1 MLLTAK
7 ILLFAVIFPQRL
19 ATALDI
25 GLSTKCVVIPK
36 EMGMCH
42 NIGYSEMRLPNLM
55 GHTSMA
61 EVILK
66 STTWQHLVH
75 TDCHPHVRTFLCSL
89 FAPICLDTFIHP
101 CRSMCAAVRDSCA
114 PALLCHGHRWPASL
128 ACDRFPADEDMCL
141 APLTRDYKH
150 LHKGSSKVAEG
161 RVAVP
166 CAPGNQGDTGNSA
179 PRRSVGLS
187 VQSSLAFL
195 CTCSCRWVAEW
206 QRWQCKLQQT
216 CSAAMKVKLS
226 KKRTAFEDQ
235 EYNIECQVEFITQG
249 SLLPYETQSMI
260 QQWLLINEKC
270 IERMTPTHRPM
281 VYLLVGNIEEG
292 IILVK
297 QIYRWQRKDSQ
308 LTVATQKWRY
318 HKCL

>member
-7 ILLFAVIFPQRL
+7 IFVFAVNGFLRA
-19 ATALDI
+19 ATGFDI

-75 TDCHPHVRTFLCSL
+75 TDCHSHVRMFLCSL
-89 FAPICLDTFIHP
+89 LAPICLDTFIHP
-101 CRSMCAAVRDSCA
+101 CRSMCVAVRDSCA
-114 PALLCHGHRWPASL
+114 LVLLCHGHPWPDSL
-128 ACDRFPADEDMCL
+128 DCDRFPEDEDMCL
-141 APLTRDYKH
+141 ASVTKEYKH
-150 LHKGSSKVAEG
+150 LHKVL
-161 RVAVP
+161 
-166 CAPGNQGDTGNSA
+166 
-179 PRRSVGLS
+179 PRP
-187 VQSSLAFL
+187 A
-195 CTCSCRWVAEW
+195 C
-206 QRWQCKLQQT
+206 QT
-216 CSAAMKVKLS
+216 CPAVEEFFTHRGVLEVFCDSNFAVKVKLS
-226 KKRTAFEDQ
+226 KRRTVFDDQ

-260 QQWLLINEKC
+260 RQWLLINEKC
-270 IERMTPTHRPM
+270 TQRMTPTHRPM

-297 QIYRWQRKDSQ
+297 QVYHWQRKDSQ
-308 LTVATQKWRY
+308 LTLATQKWRY

>member
-1 MLLTAK
+1 MLLIAK
-7 ILLFAVIFPQRL
+7 ILVFAVSGLLRV

-42 NIGYSEMRLPNLM
+42 KIGYSEMRLPNLM

-61 EVILK
+61 EVIQK
-66 STTWQHLVH
+66 STTWQHLAH

-101 CRSMCAAVRDSCA
+101 CRSMCVAVRDSCA
-114 PALLCHGHRWPASL
+114 PVLLCHGHPWPASL
-128 ACDRFPADEDMCL
+128 DCDRFPGDEDTCL
-141 APLTRDYKH
+141 APLTKDYKY
-150 LHKGSSKVAEG
+150 LHKV
-161 RVAVP
+161 VP
-166 CAPGNQGDTGNSA
+166 KP
-179 PRRSVGLS
+179 
-187 VQSSLAFL
+187 
-195 CTCSCRWVAEW
+195 TC
-206 QRWQCKLQQT
+206 QT
-216 CSAAMKVKLS
+216 CPAVEEFFTHKRVLEVFCDSNFAVKVKLS

-235 EYNIECQVEFITQG
+235 QYNIECQVEFITQG

-270 IERMTPTHRPM
+270 IERMAPTHRAM

-297 QIYRWQRKDSQ
+297 QVYRWQRKDSQ
-308 LTVATQKWRY
+308 LTLATQKWRY

>member
-7 ILLFAVIFPQRL
+7 ILVFALNGFLRV
-19 ATALDI
+19 TTGLDI

-42 NIGYSEMRLPNLM
+42 QIGYSEMRLPNLM

-61 EVILK
+61 EVIQK
-66 STTWQHLVH
+66 STTWQHLAN

-101 CRSMCAAVRDSCA
+101 CRSMCVAVRDSCA
-114 PALLCHGHRWPASL
+114 PVLLCHGHPWPTSL
-128 ACDRFPADEDMCL
+128 DCDRFPGDEDMCL
-141 APLTRDYKH
+141 APLTKEYKY
-150 LHKGSSKVAEG
+150 LHK
-161 RVAVP
+161 AV
-166 CAPGNQGDTGNSA
+166 
-179 PRRSVGLS
+179 
-187 VQSSLAFL
+187 
-195 CTCSCRWVAEW
+195 
-206 QRWQCKLQQT
+206 
-216 CSAAMKVKLS
+216 KVKLS

-270 IERMTPTHRPM
+270 IERMTPTHRPT
-281 VYLLVGNIEEG
+281 VYLLVGTIEEG

-297 QIYRWQRKDSQ
+297 QVYRWQRKDSQ
-308 LTVATQKWRY
+308 LTLATQKWRY

>member
-1 MLLTAK
+1 MLLTAE
-7 ILLFAVIFPQRL
+7 ILVFAVNGFLRV

-25 GLSTKCVVIPK
+25 GLSTKCVMIPK

-42 NIGYSEMRLPNLM
+42 KIGYSEMRLPNLM

-61 EVILK
+61 EVIQK
-66 STTWQHLVH
+66 SSTWQHLVN
-75 TDCHPHVRTFLCSL
+75 TDCHPHVGTFLCSL
-89 FAPICLDTFIHP
+89 FAPICLDTFIQP
-101 CRSMCAAVRDSCA
+101 CRSMCASVRASCA
-114 PALLCHGHRWPASL
+114 PVLLCQGQPWPASL
-128 ACDRFPADEDMCL
+128 DCDRFPGDEDTCL
-141 APLTRDYKH
+141 APLSKDYKH
-150 LHKGSSKVAEG
+150 LHKVLPK
-161 RVAVP
+161 P
-166 CAPGNQGDTGNSA
+166 
-179 PRRSVGLS
+179 
-187 VQSSLAFL
+187 
-195 CTCSCRWVAEW
+195 TC
-206 QRWQCKLQQT
+206 QT
-216 CSAAMKVKLS
+216 CPAVEEFFTHKRVLEVFCDSNFAVKVKLS

-270 IERMTPTHRPM
+270 IERMSPTHRPM

-297 QIYRWQRKDSQ
+297 QVYRWQRKDSQ
-308 LTVATQKWRY
+308 LTLATQKWRQ

>member
-1 MLLTAK
+1 MPLHLSGLTA
-7 ILLFAVIFPQRL
+7 PL

-42 NIGYSEMRLPNLM
+42 MIGYTEMRLPNLM

-66 STTWQHLVH
+66 SSTWQHLVQ

-101 CRSMCAAVRDSCA
+101 CRSMCAAVRASCA
-114 PALLCHGHRWPASL
+114 PVLLCQGQPWPASL
-128 ACDRFPADEDMCL
+128 DCDRFPGDEDTCL
-141 APLTRDYKH
+141 APLTKDYNY
-150 LHKGSSKVAEG
+150 LHKGSWEVG
-161 RVAVP
+161 RGGWPWPVL
-166 CAPGNQGDTGNSA
+166 PGT
-179 PRRSVGLS
+179 LS
-187 VQSSLAFL
+187 QDRHS
-195 CTCSCRWVAEW
+195 
-206 QRWQCKLQQT
+206 
-216 CSAAMKVKLS
+216 LS

-297 QIYRWQRKDSQ
+297 QVYRWQRKDSQ
-308 LTVATQKWRY
+308 LTLATQKWRH

>member
-7 ILLFAVIFPQRL
+7 ILVFAVNGFLRV

-42 NIGYSEMRLPNLM
+42 MIGYTEMRLPNLM

-66 STTWQHLVH
+66 SSTWQHLVQ

-101 CRSMCAAVRDSCA
+101 CRSMCAAVRASCA
-114 PALLCHGHRWPASL
+114 PVLLCQGQPWPASL
-128 ACDRFPADEDMCL
+128 DCDRFPGDEDTLC
-141 APLTRDYKH
+141 
-150 LHKGSSKVAEG
+150 
-161 RVAVP
+161 
-166 CAPGNQGDTGNSA
+166 NF
-179 PRRSVGLS
+179 LS
-187 VQSSLAFL
+187 VLPKP
-195 CTCSCRWVAEW
+195 TC
-206 QRWQCKLQQT
+206 QT
-216 CSAAMKVKLS
+216 CPAVEEFFTHKRVLEVFCDTVKVKLS

-297 QIYRWQRKDSQ
+297 QVYRWQRKDSQ
-308 LTVATQKWRY
+308 LTLATQKWRH

>member
-1 MLLTAK
+1 MFLTAK
-7 ILLFAVIFPQRL
+7 ILVFTVNGLFRVAMGF
-19 ATALDI
+19 DI

-42 NIGYSEMRLPNLM
+42 KIGYSEMRLPNLM

-66 STTWQHLVH
+66 STTWQHLAH

-101 CRSMCAAVRDSCA
+101 CRSMCVAVRDSCA
-114 PALLCHGHRWPASL
+114 PVLACHGHLWPGSL
-128 ACDRFPADEDMCL
+128 DCDRFPADEDMCL
-141 APLTRDYKH
+141 ASLTKEYKYS
-150 LHKGSSKVAEG
+150 HK
-161 RVAVP
+161 AVLP
-166 CAPGNQGDTGNSA
+166 KPAC
-179 PRRSVGLS
+179 
-187 VQSSLAFL
+187 
-195 CTCSCRWVAEW
+195 
-206 QRWQCKLQQT
+206 QT
-216 CSAAMKVKLS
+216 CPAVEEFFTHKRVLEVFCDSNFAVKVKLS
-226 KKRTAFEDQ
+226 KKRTVFDDQ

-249 SLLPYETQSMI
+249 SLLPYETQNMI
-260 QQWLLINEKC
+260 QQWLLINENC
-270 IERMTPTHRPM
+270 TQRMTPTHRPM

-297 QIYRWQRKDSQ
+297 QVYRWQRRDSQ
-308 LTVATQKWRY
+308 LTLATQKWRY

>member
-7 ILLFAVIFPQRL
+7 ILVL
-19 ATALDI
+19 AMSGFLRVATGFDI

-55 GHTSMA
+55 GHTSMG
-61 EVILK
+61 EVIQK

-75 TDCHPHVRTFLCSL
+75 TDCHPHVRMFLCSL

-101 CRSMCAAVRDSCA
+101 CRSMCVAVRDSCA
-114 PALLCHGHRWPASL
+114 PVLLCHGHPWPDSL
-128 ACDRFPADEDMCL
+128 DCDRFPGDEDMCL
-141 APLTRDYKH
+141 APLTKDYKY
-150 LHKGSSKVAEG
+150 LHKGSWKMPA
-161 RVAVP
+161 
-166 CAPGNQGDTGNSA
+166 C
-179 PRRSVGLS
+179 
-187 VQSSLAFL
+187 
-195 CTCSCRWVAEW
+195 
-206 QRWQCKLQQT
+206 QT
-216 CSAAMKVKLS
+216 CPAVEEFFTHKRVLEVFCDSNFGKSLLISA
-226 KKRTAFEDQ
+226 FDDP
-235 EYNIECQVEFITQG
+235 EYNIECQVEFIIQG

-270 IERMTPTHRPM
+270 TERMTPTHRPM

-292 IILVK
+292 VILVN
-297 QIYRWQRKDSQ
+297 QVYRWQRKDSQ
-308 LTVATQKWRY
+308 LTLATQKWRY

>member
-1 MLLTAK
+1 MQGTKSAPLAHKPAHKVLGTAR
-7 ILLFAVIFPQRL
+7 AQPS
-19 ATALDI
+19 T
-25 GLSTKCVVIPK
+25 GLPWAGLRHWEGAQQPSSCRAAPR

-42 NIGYSEMRLPNLM
+42 KIGYSEMRLPNLM

-114 PALLCHGHRWPASL
+114 PVLLCHGHPWPASL
-128 ACDRFPADEDMCL
+128 DCDRFPGDEDMCL
-141 APLTRDYKH
+141 APLTKDYKY
-150 LHKGSSKVAEG
+150 LHKGSSRMVEG
-161 RVAVP
+161 RVAKCLEEFFTHKRVLEVF
-166 CAPGNQGDTGNSA
+166 CDT
-179 PRRSVGLS
+179 V
-187 VQSSLAFL
+187 
-195 CTCSCRWVAEW
+195 
-206 QRWQCKLQQT
+206 
-216 CSAAMKVKLS
+216 KVKLS

-297 QIYRWQRKDSQ
+297 QVYRWQRKDSQ
-308 LTVATQKWRY
+308 LTLATQKWRY
-318 HKCL
+318 HKCLPPSAGRFCRNQSGIKRRINN